1 MNRKECLEQASKIT
15 QGERQENYGTPED
28 NFKRI
33 ADLWSI
39 YLEQDIAPHDVAAM
53 MSLMKIARLMNQ
65 PNHQDSW
72 VDLAGYAACG
82 CEITTKEPTEFE
94 KVLTSTPYVDVADSW
109 VDFSDYEITTK
120 EHKED
125 DDD

>member
-94 KVLTSTPYVDVADSW
+94 KVLEAEDSDKDAHKKIYS
-109 VDFSDYEITTK
+109 DFLKLKAILE
-120 EHKED
+120 ED
-125 DDD
+125 DND

>member
-33 ADLWSI
+33 ADLWSV
-39 YLEQDIAPHDVAAM
+39 YLEQDIKPHDVAAM

-82 CEITTKEPTEFE
+82 CEITTSLAEFDLDKAILAENKEV
-94 KVLTSTPYVDVADSW
+94 K
-109 VDFSDYEITTK
+109 
-120 EHKED
+120 D
-125 DDD
+125 D

>member
-33 ADLWSI
+33 ADLWSV
-39 YLEQDIAPHDVAAM
+39 YLEQDIQPHDVAAM

-82 CEITTKEPTEFE
+82 CEITTKEPTAC
-94 KVLTSTPYVDVADSW
+94 VD
-109 VDFSDYEITTK
+109 T
-120 EHKED
+120 ED
-125 DDD
+125 DND